1 MQEAFFVASEVA
13 DGLYGPYSKPVAD
26 RVLKIVRMA
35 SDETAELEVAEVDMF
50 GEQLQSGLLPF
61 KVCVVVQQGKVQDVE
76 VSAGLPYRR
85 ESWSSGRITGSTL
98 SGPGTRARPR
108 QSWQVCEKCRLRMP
122 ARQTLAHRAEDAN
135 VDRAEK
141 TEDFLSWNLQNTANG
156 LNRHHNTYLS

>member
-76 VSAGLPYRR
+76 VSLCWPPVPEGILVEREDYREYFVWARNQSEAKTRLATLPK
-85 ESWSSGRITGSTL
+85 SH
-98 SGPGTRARPR
+98 PAC
-108 QSWQVCEKCRLRMP
+108 CEPEPKGMM
-122 ARQTLAHRAEDAN
+122 HD
-135 VDRAEK
+135 K
-141 TEDFLSWNLQNTANG
+141 
-156 LNRHHNTYLS
+156 